1 MRRNR
6 RPPYPAHENIPVQG
20 CLPPAPIRSYDFLP
34 SHANPAYDQYSGA
47 RRRHLAGL
55 SGVDM
60 QNAEPVKDYANEL
73 DILQQADD
81 VVGNGIFD
89 PHGSHSNVHP
99 DQGVFADHQ
108 SLPGY
113 VDREQFYMPSEVED
127 ATTDAQVMYVPGG
140 AVGIDEAQKQ
150 AYQNRLLWSLPPG
163 INPLA
168 MQEAPYTEQV
178 VPNEASWAV
187 GQTAADQT
195 STSNLTK
202 YFVITAVAG
211 LSIGMFLALVTG
223 KKRAA

>member
-1 MRRNR
+1 
-6 RPPYPAHENIPVQG
+6 
-20 CLPPAPIRSYDFLP
+20 
-34 SHANPAYDQYSGA
+34 
-47 RRRHLAGL
+47 
-55 SGVDM
+55 M

-89 PHGSHSNVHP
+89 PHGSHGNIHP

-113 VDREQFYMPSEVED
+113 VDREQFYAPSEVQD

-140 AVGIDEAQKQ
+140 AVGIDEAQKH
-150 AYQNRLLWSLPPG
+150 AYQDRLLWSLPPG

-168 MQEAPYTEQV
+168 MTEAPYTEQV

-187 GQTAADQT
+187 GQAAVDQ
-195 STSNLTK
+195 SSSSNLTK
-202 YFVITAVAG
+202 YFVITAIAG
-211 LSIGMFLALVTG
+211 LSVGMFLALVTS